1 MIIVMGLFGYWA
13 CAPVDQAK
21 AVSKTNPVRRLNLWM
36 KLVIHTPFIFYAAA
50 RCVPFFYN
58 QTEYK
63 ALPSPWVL

>member
-36 KLVIHTPFIFYAAA
+36 KRVIHTPFIFYAAA
-50 RCVPFFYN
+50 
-58 QTEYK
+58 
-63 ALPSPWVL
+63 ALCSVFLQPN